1 MSNVKHFPAAYNF
14 GPVDAERLVYG
25 FRGNVID
32 KVVPGTANVV
42 MWPAKPRTE
51 PMVRA
56 DVVVALDAARLAY
69 YREPLVW
76 QTRIRVFVM
85 RTSARWSVL

>member
-1 MSNVKHFPAAYNF
+1 MNIRK
-14 GPVDAERLVYG
+14 
-25 FRGNVID
+25 
-32 KVVPGTANVV
+32 
-42 MWPAKPRTE
+42 
-51 PMVRA
+51 

-76 QTRIRVFVM
+76 QTRIHVFVM